1 MKNYLS
7 FIAFAMMAVFSL
19 SFTACSSD
27 DDDNSSSES
36 NQIEI
41 NGTKYSV
48 SEDGLMGDWIEAYEG
63 IGITTFYIHV
73 PISGK
78 FFGSYIFTCTS
89 SHSPKVGDD
98 FSTMEDFEVT
108 RDFGENEVEMA
119 DYTYSSGSAKVLS
132 LDKANM
138 LIIIQFNNLI
148 MVYEGHTY
156 TFNGTVKL
164 PFNYDN

>member
-73 PISGK
+73 PISGNI
-78 FFGSYIFTCTS
+78 FGSYIFTCTS

-108 RDFGENEVEMA
+108 RDFGENEL
-119 DYTYSSGSAKVLS
+119 YL
-132 LDKANM
+132 
-138 LIIIQFNNLI
+138 
-148 MVYEGHTY
+148 
-156 TFNGTVKL
+156 
-164 PFNYDN
+164 